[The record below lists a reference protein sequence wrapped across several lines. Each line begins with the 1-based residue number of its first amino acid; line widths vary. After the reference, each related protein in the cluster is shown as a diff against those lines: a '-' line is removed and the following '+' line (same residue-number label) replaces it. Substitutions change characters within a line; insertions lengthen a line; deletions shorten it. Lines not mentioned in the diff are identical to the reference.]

1 MLDGSK
7 IGREAVND
15 KKLLQENVI
24 ISINHLIKSVYSTI
38 TSITILSISS

>member
-7 IGREAVND
+7 IRREAVND